1 MLRTLKRLFFL
12 GFVVLVAGAAWLRDS
27 PWWTLVEINNGIQH
41 NDLARV
47 ERVVDLERFVSSS
60 TAATGA
66 LIGNELGG
74 NGPDAGGKLLGAI
87 AGAIGKGLGDLVAK
101 DGAKALREAVVA
113 GRVERKV
120 GPLEVNQGIDA
131 VGGLHKTIDGA
142 VVEVKGACD
151 GNPASV
157 WLTMERREDG
167 PFGGYPRRWV
177 VVGIEPDGLKEL
189 AARCRAAPATR

>member
-1 MLRTLKRLFFL
+1 MFRTLKRLFFL
-12 GFVVLVAGAAWLRDS
+12 GFIVLVAGAAWLRDS

-74 NGPDAGGKLLGAI
+74 NGPDAGGKLLGAL

-101 DGAKALREAVVA
+101 DGAKALREAVVS

-120 GPLEVNQGIDA
+120 GPLEVNQGLDA